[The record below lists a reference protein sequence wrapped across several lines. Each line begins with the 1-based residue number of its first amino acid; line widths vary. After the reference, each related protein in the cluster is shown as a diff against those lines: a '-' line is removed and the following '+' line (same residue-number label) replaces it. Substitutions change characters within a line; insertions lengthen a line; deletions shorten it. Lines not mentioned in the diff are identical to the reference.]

1 MKLKDIRRDGFYT
14 DGIDIYYKSKSDFYG
29 TYTMKFA
36 KTSDGI
42 IKGYCNNDVDVERV
56 NTGSFYDGNLIV
68 IDNKTIQL
76 LSTTFTYYEKEFNC
90 EADAE
95 AYASSLDNV
104 EIFDI
109 VEHKSNSILVE
120 FKLNTYSTE
129 VISLKDLK

>member
-1 MKLKDIRRDGFYT
+1 MKLKDIRRDAFYT

-36 KTSDGI
+36 KTSDGM
-42 IKGYCNNDVDVERV
+42 IKGYCNNDVDVEKV

-68 IDNKTIQL
+68 IDSKTIQL

-95 AYASSLDNV
+95 AYANSLDNV

-109 VEHKSNSILVE
+109 IKRKSNSILVE
-120 FKLNTYSTE
+120 FKLNTYSTK

>member
-1 MKLKDIRRDGFYT
+1 MVLNHRENI
-14 DGIDIYYKSKSDFYG
+14 
-29 TYTMKFA
+29 
-36 KTSDGI
+36 
-42 IKGYCNNDVDVERV
+42 
-56 NTGSFYDGNLIV
+56 
-68 IDNKTIQL
+68 
-76 LSTTFTYYEKEFNC
+76 YYEKEFNC

-120 FKLNTYSTE
+120 FKLNTYSTK

>member
-14 DGIDIYYKSKSDFYG
+14 DRIDIYYKSKSDFCG
-29 TYTMKFA
+29 IYTMKFA

-42 IKGYCNNDVDVERV
+42 IKGYYNNDVDVERV
-56 NTGSFYDGNLIV
+56 NTGSFYDRNLII
-68 IDNKTIQL
+68 IDNKIIQL
-76 LSTTFTYYEKEFNC
+76 LNTTFIYYEKEFNC

-95 AYASSLDNV
+95 AYASSLDTV

-109 VEHKSNSILVE
+109 VKRKSNSILVK
-120 FKLNTYSTE
+120 FKLNTYSTK